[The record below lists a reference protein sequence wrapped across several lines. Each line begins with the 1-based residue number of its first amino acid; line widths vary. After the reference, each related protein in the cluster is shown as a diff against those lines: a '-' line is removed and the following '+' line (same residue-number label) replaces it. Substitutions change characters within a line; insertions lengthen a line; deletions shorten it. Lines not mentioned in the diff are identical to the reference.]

1 MRIAA
6 GVLRVLSHLSLNK
19 FMKRLLTLLFCLVL
33 TSGFGQIAF
42 TVTWTTNRPT
52 AILTVDLD
60 STLLVNGVPIGTGT
74 GTSGSTNNFI
84 PSTNGVGIGTIIIG
98 PVLQTI
104 ITNYTLSPYSTV
116 TITNSTNPL
125 VTGSYVADTNMT
137 DVLYTLWTPQLWG
150 GWSGYNINWK
160 TNLYLIFTNTV
171 CTNGLTNGFQ
181 ICMVSGRSP
190 SGWGKDWNGWNPIYF
205 LGSLTNAP
213 HQSPYGTP
221 NPASGNWGFGYTVD
235 NPTSTATFF
244 STSPAG
250 STFFDGTQF
259 VPFTHDWSLND
270 QTVLVFE
277 VKHNFGH
284 YAHMVA
290 WSFICI
296 HPDANMGSVPDDK
309 MGVENSQVGYYGS
322 FHSTANSESFSPA
335 GPLSDIG
342 NLGWSFWRKDGGG
355 ARNLSSFT
363 NYVLHVEFYP

>member
-1 MRIAA
+1 
-6 GVLRVLSHLSLNK
+6 
-19 FMKRLLTLLFCLVL
+19 MKTLLALLFCLIL

-42 TVTWTTNRPT
+42 TVTWTTNRPQ
-52 AILTVDLD
+52 ARLTVDLT
-60 STLLVNGVPIGTGT
+60 STLLVNGQPIGTGS
-74 GTSGSTNNFI
+74 GPGGSTNFI
-84 PSTNGVGIGTIIIG
+84 PTTNGIGIGTSLIG
-98 PVLQTI
+98 PILQTV
-104 ITNYTLSPYSTV
+104 ITNFTLSPYSVV
-116 TITNSTNPL
+116 TIPSSTNPL
-125 VTGSYVADTNMT
+125 VIGSYVADADMT
-137 DVLYTLWTPQLWG
+137 DALYTLWTPQLWG
-150 GWSGYNINWK
+150 GWAGYNINWK

-221 NPASGNWGFGYTVD
+221 NPYSGNWGFGYTVD

-270 QTVLVFE
+270 PTVTAFE

-284 YAHMVA
+284 YAHMVS
-290 WSFICI
+290 WSLICI
-296 HPDANMGSVPDDK
+296 HPDVNMGSVPGEK
-309 MGVENSQVGYYGS
+309 MGLENSQTKTFGTL
-322 FHSTANSESFSPA
+322 HSTTNSESFSPFM
-335 GPLSDIG
+335 PLWDDYLS
-342 NLGWSFWRKDGGG
+342 NWSFFRKDGIG
-355 ARNLSSFT
+355 AVNPSSFT
-363 NYVLHVEFYP
+363 NYMLHVEFYK